1 MQGVYLSLYQ
11 ELKIIRLIFQVL
23 DALIGK
29 SGVVECA
36 FIQSDICE
44 TGYFASPVE
53 LGVCLV
59 LDGIWLSALMVMSVD
74 L

>member
-1 MQGVYLSLYQ
+1 MQDVYLSLYQ
-11 ELKIIRLIFQVL
+11 EQKITRLPFQVL
-23 DALIGK
+23 DALNGK

-36 FIQSDICE
+36 FVQSDICE

-59 LDGIWLSALMVMSVD
+59 LDGIWLSALLVMSVD

>member
-1 MQGVYLSLYQ
+1 M
-11 ELKIIRLIFQVL
+11 
-23 DALIGK
+23 
-29 SGVVECA
+29 ECA

-59 LDGIWLSALMVMSVD
+59 LDGIWLSALLVMSVD
-74 L
+74 F